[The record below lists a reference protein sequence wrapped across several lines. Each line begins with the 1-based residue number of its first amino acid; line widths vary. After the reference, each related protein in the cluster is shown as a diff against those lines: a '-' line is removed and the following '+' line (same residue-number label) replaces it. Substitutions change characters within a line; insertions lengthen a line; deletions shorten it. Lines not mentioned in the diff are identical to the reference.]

1 MSQSAEY
8 FSILRVG
15 PSSGFDLDEV
25 IIHIKDIPLVRIKP
39 FRIPIQALMLVP
51 LFQPLRILL
60 PLREQLFQILP
71 TARTAT
77 VLRTRMT
84 L

>member
-1 MSQSAEY
+1 
-8 FSILRVG
+8 
-15 PSSGFDLDEV
+15 
-25 IIHIKDIPLVRIKP
+25 
-39 FRIPIQALMLVP
+39 MLVP

-60 PLREQLFQILP
+60 PLREQLLQILP